1 MVSLLLNRTIY
12 SSVSLHIGDVKEKS
26 GGFGI
31 WSCTQTQ
38 SCPLP
43 PAPSAAGG
51 LFLARSLLL
60 AGLSGMPSEQAGGKN
75 QGGSYK
81 GAESAHMPSEVNS

>member
-31 WSCTQTQ
+31 QSCTQTQ
-38 SCPLP
+38 SCSLP
-43 PAPSAAGG
+43 PAPSAVGG
-51 LFLARSLLL
+51 LFLA
-60 AGLSGMPSEQAGGKN
+60 
-75 QGGSYK
+75 
-81 GAESAHMPSEVNS
+81 

>member
-31 WSCTQTQ
+31 QSCTQTQ
-38 SCPLP
+38 SCSLP
-43 PAPSAAGG
+43 PALSAAGG
-51 LFLARSLLL
+51 LFLAQSLLW
-60 AGLSGMPSEQAGGKN
+60 AGLSGMPSEQRRW
-75 QGGSYK
+75 
-81 GAESAHMPSEVNS
+81 